1 MLRVSV
7 SMRALVTS
15 RPATARLIASIA
27 IRASLGCAR
36 CGWIVAGQQFLLD
49 RKGRAQGAERAVEF
63 AGADMVGRGGDGTAD
78 RDAARRREQF
88 VGARDEMLVVRLHL
102 VVVEI
107 HALQR

>member
-27 IRASLGCAR
+27 IRASLGFVR
-36 CGWIVAGQQFLLD
+36 CRRVVAGQQFLLD

-63 AGADMVGRGGDGTAD
+63 AAADIAGRGGDSAAE
-78 RDAARRREQF
+78 RDVARRREQI
-88 VGARDEMLVVRLHL
+88 VGERDELLVVRLHL
-102 VVVEI
+102 VV
-107 HALQR
+107 